1 MKKKVLVPATP
12 IVSAIEVLDSPFRHL
27 QSPSRSQLAETR
39 NIPAAKRR
47 LLQPQFIST
56 FRWGAIRPLLPFKLP
71 TPGTP
76 HPWKARRCRSCYHWR
91 PPESYS
97 NAEIANMD
105 PFDLVLTLFDFS
117 PWRPYFASRFRS
129 SFGPS
134 PFDPLS
140 LGLAAFLAIYHHWG
154 WEKLARELHHAERG
168 RLYRRLLGFQ
178 EGDIPSA
185 STFRM
190 AFSGT
195 TLDQFRSCED
205 SLVIAFI
212 AYGLIPSSSTFPEDP
227 PDNGI
232 SLSAD
237 CQLVQSRS
245 HGHCNSQ
252 VPACSEPAASRPCPA
267 REAGKEGC
275 RCDTDACR
283 DHCRFATF
291 RDPQST
297 YVFYAG
303 SNQPRPSPNTH
314 QDPQRRSAPH
324 GKHHFG
330 YKSKAFNI
338 IDDRLFVFWPI
349 SGPFTPANHNDNT
362 LTLPG
367 LTDLRSRFPALKI
380 GEYLGDAAEGF
391 DDILSYVHSDL
402 HALRTIRLRHAENDE
417 LPLTC
422 LQRGYDHHGT
432 PLCPHGYRL
441 SPNGHDFSHHST
453 KWVCRAKCL
462 HQSQP
467 DISVPGQ
474 PPLSPCPFAD
484 PDHPLG
490 MSISVSLTL
499 PDGSLRLAR
508 DVQVD
513 SDLWHLRIGRQSYA
527 ESRNASQTRLSLKRS
542 PYFGLNN
549 SAKATLIGDTLS
561 SLLNLARFIQEAS
574 RTSLPPPT

>member
-12 IVSAIEVLDSPFRHL
+12 SLSAIEVLDSPFRHL

-47 LLQPQFIST
+47 LLQPQFVST
-56 FRWGAIRPLLPFKLP
+56 FRWEAIRPRLPFKLP
-71 TPGTP
+71 TPGNP
-76 HPWKARRCRSCYHWR
+76 APWKARRCRSCYQWQ

-97 NAEIANMD
+97 SAEVASMD

-154 WEKLARELHHAERG
+154 WEKLARELRHSERG

-195 TLDQFRSCED
+195 SLDQFRSCED

-245 HGHCNSQ
+245 HGRCNHQ

-283 DHCRFATF
+283 NHCRFATF
-291 RDPQST
+291 RDPQAS
-297 YVFYAG
+297 YVFYYPEDLEI
-303 SNQPRPSPNTH
+303 PRN
-314 QDPQRRSAPH
+314 RE
-324 GKHHFG
+324 
-330 YKSKAFNI
+330 N
-338 IDDRLFVFWPI
+338 
-349 SGPFTPANHNDNT
+349 
-362 LTLPG
+362 
-367 LTDLRSRFPALKI
+367 ALK
-380 GEYLGDAAEGF
+380 GRY
-391 DDILSYVHSDL
+391 
-402 HALRTIRLRHAENDE
+402 
-417 LPLTC
+417 
-422 LQRGYDHHGT
+422 
-432 PLCPHGYRL
+432 YRQIWI
-441 SPNGHDFSHHST
+441 
-453 KWVCRAKCL
+453 K
-462 HQSQP
+462 
-467 DISVPGQ
+467 
-474 PPLSPCPFAD
+474 
-484 PDHPLG
+484 
-490 MSISVSLTL
+490 
-499 PDGSLRLAR
+499 
-508 DVQVD
+508 
-513 SDLWHLRIGRQSYA
+513 
-527 ESRNASQTRLSLKRS
+527 
-542 PYFGLNN
+542 
-549 SAKATLIGDTLS
+549 S
-561 SLLNLARFIQEAS
+561 SG
-574 RTSLPPPT
+574 